1 MKKRYSIPL
10 VIIGIMVILNVISRF
25 STAFSDFY
33 VKYIFHYISAAV
45 SFVTGIFPFSLGEM
59 LTVAAVALVIV
70 GIPLFLLL
78 LIFRKDKRKRTAV
91 FAGTLVLWILCYIT
105 TTETMNC
112 FIMYHCTPLAEKCFP
127 DAHEHTDEELTEL
140 YAGLIMKCNELA
152 KQVHR
157 DENGCFELTCDFKS
171 EAKKAMKNAADKLS
185 PQLRGYYP
193 DPKPIEFSYFMSQ
206 SHLTGIYMPYTI
218 EANYN
223 DDMIRAN
230 LPSTVCHELAHLKGF
245 IQEDEA
251 NFISFVAT
259 TQSGNVEFQ
268 YSGYLDALEYVHN
281 TVWDNEVE
289 EAYPFSSM
297 ISDEVLAD
305 WFRFMPENYWEE
317 NASKEVISTETV
329 SEASTA
335 AIDTNIRMNGRDEG
349 IKAYSMV
356 VNLLLDYYYP

>member
-1 MKKRYSIPL
+1 MKKRCSIPL
-10 VIIGIMVILNVISRF
+10 ILIVLMIIINIIARF
-25 STAFSDFY
+25 SRPFADFY
-33 VKYIFHYISAAV
+33 VTRIFPYISNAV
-45 SFVTGIFPFSLGEM
+45 SFISGLFPFSVGEM
-59 LTVAAVALVIV
+59 LTVAAVALVIF

-78 LIFRKDKRKRTAV
+78 LIFRKGKRRRTAA
-91 FAGTLVLWILCYIT
+91 FAGTLALWILCYVT
-105 TTETMNC
+105 VTETMNC
-112 FIMYHCTPLAEKCFP
+112 FIMYQCTPLSEKYFP
-127 DAHEHTDEELTEL
+127 NSHEHTDEEITQL
-140 YAGLIMKCNELA
+140 YAALIVKCNELA
-152 KQVHR
+152 QEVPR

-171 EAKKAMKNAADKLS
+171 EARTAMKKAGEEY

-193 DPKPIEFSYFMSQ
+193 DPKPIQFSYFMSQ
-206 SHLTGIYMPYTI
+206 SHLTGIYLPYTI

-251 NFISFVAT
+251 NFLSFVAAT
-259 TQSGNVEFQ
+259 GSDNVEFQ

-281 TVWDNEVE
+281 AVWENEIAQATMLSNE
-289 EAYPFSSM
+289 
-297 ISDEVLAD
+297 ISDEVLRD

-335 AIDTNIRMNGRDEG
+335 AIDTNIRMNGRDDG
-349 IKAYSMV
+349 IRAYSMV
-356 VNLLLDYYYP
+356 VNLLLDYYFP

>member
-10 VIIGIMVILNVISRF
+10 IIIAVMVLLNVISRF

-33 VKYIFHYISAAV
+33 VENIFHYISAAV
-45 SFVTGIFPFSLGEM
+45 SFVTGVFPFSLGEM
-59 LTVAAVALVIV
+59 LTVAAIVLVIV

-78 LIFRKDKRKRTAV
+78 LIFRKGKRKRTAA

-112 FIMYHCTPLAEKCFP
+112 FIMYQCTPLAEKCFP
-127 DAHEHTDEELTEL
+127 DAHEHTNEELTQL
-140 YAGLIMKCNELA
+140 YGALIKKCNE
-152 KQVHR
+152 
-157 DENGCFELTCDFKS
+157 
-171 EAKKAMKNAADKLS
+171 LS

-193 DPKPIEFSYFMSQ
+193 DAKPIEFSYFMSQ
-206 SHLTGIYMPYTI
+206 SHLTGIYLPYTI

-259 TQSGNVEFQ
+259 TQSDNVEFQ

-281 TVWDNEVE
+281 TVWDNNVE
-289 EAYPFSSM
+289 EAYPL
-297 ISDEVLAD
+297 SDEICEEVLMD

-317 NASKEVISTETV
+317 NADKEVISTETV
-329 SEASTA
+329 SEASSA
-335 AIDTNIRMNGRDEG
+335 AIDTNIKMNGRDEG

-356 VNLLLDYYYP
+356 VDLLLDYYFP